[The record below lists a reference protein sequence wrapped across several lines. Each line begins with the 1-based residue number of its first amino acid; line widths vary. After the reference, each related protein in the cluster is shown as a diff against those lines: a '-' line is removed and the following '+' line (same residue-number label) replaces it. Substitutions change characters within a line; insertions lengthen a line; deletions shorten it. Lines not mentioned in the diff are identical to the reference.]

1 MERHGIDEQ
10 EAFDMLRGHS
20 RRTNRKVID
29 VADAVVSSHLLLPSP
44 RRGVEPT
51 SIRHLRPKPKD
62 QPSDQKRNRPR
73 SRVRR
78 EINVE
83 DRIPARS
90 SFPTR
95 RTSLRRH
102 NPRSLR

>member
-44 RRGVEPT
+44 RRGDGADVDPASSAQAEG
-51 SIRHLRPKPKD
+51 SA
-62 QPSDQKRNRPR
+62 KR
-73 SRVRR
+73 S
-78 EINVE
+78 EE
-83 DRIPARS
+83 EQA
-90 SFPTR
+90 
-95 RTSLRRH
+95 
-102 NPRSLR
+102 